1 MNNRDEQTF
10 IHKSFAIPESKYT
23 FRVFLNFFFIQGD
36 TNKYALYMFCY
47 SKLFKQY
54 FANY

>member
-1 MNNRDEQTF
+1 MYYEQTF
-10 IHKSFAIPESKYT
+10 IHKCFAMTESKYT
-23 FRVFLNFFFIQGD
+23 FRIFLIQSD
-36 TNKYALYMFCY
+36 INKYTLYMYCY